1 MFGGTEMLSSRLNE
15 VRPQRTRTSRI
26 LAYTAAASAFAL
38 TGALIAGTAAPAAPG
53 GFSSPSASPSA
64 NPSPNPTQRNI
75 AVVKPLVVSGTAR
88 YDSTIRATGA
98 WTPGSKA
105 TYQWYRNTVAIK
117 GATGTSLRLGTADI
131 RAKIHVV
138 AVVELSGYA
147 TRTDTSSPVTVGP
160 ALFTSAPAP
169 TISGT
174 AKVGH
179 KLTVSAGAWAPAAAT
194 LAYQWYRNGQ
204 AVSGATAV
212 TYTLTAA
219 DKGADLKVR
228 VRAAKGGYTTTDKHS
243 AAVKVAAGTISATKA
258 FKISGTP
265 RYGNTLKV
273 SQGWTPGVKATYQWH
288 RNGKPVKGAT
298 KSSFTLSAKDIGAKI
313 SVRATVTKPGYSS
326 RAATAKA
333 VSVGKAVFSVKTAPK
348 ITGTKKAGAIL
359 RTSTGSFSA
368 KPTSYGHQWYRN
380 GKPISGAKKSSY
392 RVVKA
397 DRGQK
402 ISVRVTAKKTYY
414 VNKTARSAS
423 VRIAAR

>member
-1 MFGGTEMLSSRLNE
+1 MLSNRLDE

-64 NPSPNPTQRNI
+64 NPTTTPAPLQQIIASKALGIGGSARYGSTLTATGSWTAGAVVSYQWLRNSTVIQGATTPSLKLGLSDVGAKI
-75 AVVKPLVVSGTAR
+75 AVRAV
-88 YDSTIRATGA
+88 IR
-98 WTPGSKA
+98 K
-105 TYQWYRNTVAIK
+105 
-117 GATGTSLRLGTADI
+117 
-131 RAKIHVV
+131 
-138 AVVELSGYA
+138 SGYA
-147 TRTDTSSPVTVGP
+147 TRTDTSALVTVSP

-179 KLTVSAGAWAPAAAT
+179 KLTVSAGAWAPAAAA

-212 TYTLTAA
+212 TYTLAAA

-228 VRAAKGGYTTTDKHS
+228 VRASKGGYTTTDRHS
-243 AAVKVAAGTISATKA
+243 APVKVAAGTISATKA
-258 FKISGTP
+258 FKISGTA
-265 RYGNTLKV
+265 RYGSTLKV
-273 SQGWTPGVKATYQWH
+273 SQGWTPGVKIAYQWY
-288 RNGKPVKGAT
+288 RNGKSVKGAT

-313 SVRATVTKPGYSS
+313 TVRATVTKPGYSS
-326 RAATAKA
+326 RAVTAKA

-348 ITGTKKAGAIL
+348 ISGTKKAGAIL
-359 RTSTGSFSA
+359 RTSTGSYSA

-402 ISVRVTAKKTYY
+402 ISVRVTAKKKYY

-423 VRIAAR
+423 VRIATR

>member
-1 MFGGTEMLSSRLNE
+1 MLSSRLDE

-64 NPSPNPTQRNI
+64 NPSPHPTLRTI

-88 YDSTIRATGA
+88 YDSTIKATGA
-98 WTPGSKA
+98 WTPGSNA
-105 TYQWYRNTVAIK
+105 TYQWYRNSVAIK

-138 AVVELSGYA
+138 AVVKLSGYA
-147 TRTDTSSPVTVGP
+147 TRTDTSSSVTVGP

-194 LAYQWYRNGQ
+194 LGYQWYRNGQ

-219 DKGADLKVR
+219 DKGADLKAR
-228 VRAAKGGYTTTDKHS
+228 VRAAKGGYTTTDRHS
-243 AAVKVAAGTISATKA
+243 APVKVAAGTISATKA
-258 FKISGTP
+258 FKISGTA
-265 RYGNTLKV
+265 RYGSTLKV
-273 SQGWTPGVKATYQWH
+273 SQGWTPGVKITYQWY

-298 KSSFTLSAKDIGAKI
+298 KSSFALSAKDIGAKI
-313 SVRATVTKPGYSS
+313 TVRATVTKPGYSS
-326 RAATAKA
+326 RAVTAKA

-359 RTSTGSFSA
+359 RATTGSFSA

-402 ISVRVTAKKTYY
+402 ISVRVTAKRTYY